1 MRVLLQ
7 PNRHVVVAVHSASV
21 EYFGRPILAGKNC
34 FTFMLRSIFRCL
46 KSIRFPALECRIW
59 NSICVTK
66 VLHGQGIFWYDDF
79 ALTNLLEPSI
89 FACQH
94 VRATRIEFWILLGFS
109 HGVNVEKLSLV
120 ISPALFFLAFLRVVK
135 YT

>member
-1 MRVLLQ
+1 
-7 PNRHVVVAVHSASV
+7 
-21 EYFGRPILAGKNC
+21 
-34 FTFMLRSIFRCL
+34 MLRYIRRCL
-46 KSIRFPALECRIW
+46 KSIRFPTLECRIW
-59 NSICVTK
+59 NSICETK

-89 FACQH
+89 FACHH

-109 HGVNVEKLSLV
+109 HGIDVEKLSLV
-120 ISPALFFLAFLRVVK
+120 ISPALFFLVFLRVVK